1 MSPTSLAALI
11 GLGVLVVGWLL
22 VVVMRPSPA
31 RAVVEWIATTAM
43 YVALGSWFL
52 GLSRGAWA
60 EGHVWLLVPF
70 GFLTVLFAGGLC
82 VSLYKTA
89 AEILGRGSGF
99 SSATH

>member
-22 VVVMRPSPA
+22 VVVMRPSRV

-52 GLSRGAWA
+52 GLSLEARA
-60 EGHVWLLVPF
+60 EGSAWRLVPF
-70 GFLTVLFAGGLC
+70 GFLTVLFCGGLC
-82 VSLYKTA
+82 VSLYKTF
-89 AEILGRGSGF
+89 AEILGRGSGAV
-99 SSATH
+99 SATH